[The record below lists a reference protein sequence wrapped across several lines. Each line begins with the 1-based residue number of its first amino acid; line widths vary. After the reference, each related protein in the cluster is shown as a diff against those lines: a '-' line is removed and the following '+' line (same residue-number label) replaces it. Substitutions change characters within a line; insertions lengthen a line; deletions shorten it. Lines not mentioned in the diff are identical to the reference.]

1 MLHPSESEDLMV
13 RRVLVG
19 LLLALAT
26 TWADV
31 DAQTAQKFSIQAS
44 ALGVQLTGLG
54 DAEAAFGGG
63 GEIQLRWNPSAFSL
77 GLGFQTTT
85 HDSEPN
91 SVTFRGGFLE
101 PRYVVGALGESVGV
115 YLSGRLMSLNA
126 TFLILG
132 SEIEI
137 DGTAVSGG
145 GGILVRLGSRVN
157 GDLGVTVGKEFYDG
171 EAADGVTVVTRLG
184 LAVGI
189 G

>member
-1 MLHPSESEDLMV
+1 MV
-13 RRVLVG
+13 RRVVVG
-19 LLLALAT
+19 LLFAFAT
-26 TWADV
+26 TWTDV
-31 DAQTAQKFSIQAS
+31 EAQTAQKFSIQAS
-44 ALGVQLTGLG
+44 ALGVQLTGIDNDDL
-54 DAEAAFGGG
+54 AFGGG

-77 GLGFQTTT
+77 GIGFQSTR
-85 HDSEPN
+85 HDLEPN
-91 SVTFRGGFLE
+91 SVTFKGGFLE
-101 PRYVVGALGESVGV
+101 PRYVVGAIGESVGV

-137 DGTAVSGG
+137 DGSAVSGG
-145 GGILVRLGSRVN
+145 GGILIRLGSRVN

-171 EAADGVTVVTRLG
+171 EAADGVTVITRLG